1 MASNSVLANFTKLGS
16 ASAHGPVKFT
26 KFSFTGPAYVNSG
39 TPATSGVTGLAA
51 GLKTLIQTDPTILML
66 VLEGPGVGYTVQYNS
81 ATDLLRIFDVATPF
95 AEVVNAVD
103 LSAVTFRATA
113 ISY

>member
-1 MASNSVLANFTKLGS
+1 
-16 ASAHGPVKFT
+16 
-26 KFSFTGPAYVNSG
+26 
-39 TPATSGVTGLAA
+39 
-51 GLKTLIQTDPTILML
+51 
-66 VLEGPGVGYTVQYNS
+66 VQYNS